1 MAREPT
7 ETGVQRCVGVR
18 ATVIFDYPVDAAK
31 SENEDRPKREILP
44 MESRIAFRIAWGLG
58 APLLLVGSVRAQNAA
73 PEDEAINT
81 IRQLTQINDGDQRRI
96 GDWVQAQVD
105 KLAATPDAG
114 RQAAAVPFRKTFK
127 TQYENVSNSPAFKAQ
142 LAAQTATIAA
152 AQFVN
157 PNLDQWVA
165 YAIAR
170 VLVDMGGVETSV
182 GLLAG
187 LKSKHEPA
195 RFLCAEGLSAQKTAI
210 AADKAKLDEV
220 VQALKAAGLFEKSPI
235 VLGRIYLALANPN
248 QVPAV
253 LDAYLAILEK
263 RLTDRRGGA
272 VMADGAEV
280 EAFEFFR
287 NPIVLSAVTQAQKEQ
302 QLVRLLAVLLRAD
315 AERYGTTGLDFYE
328 VDRLERMMDSAE
340 AILVELV
347 GQGRGGKIRD
357 EIAAGG
363 QDRRAEVL
371 VEAYKWVG
379 HAQSKEPGVLNVAPW
394 NVAIGAP

>member
-1 MAREPT
+1 M
-7 ETGVQRCVGVR
+7 Q
-18 ATVIFDYPVDAAK
+18 
-31 SENEDRPKREILP
+31 
-44 MESRIAFRIAWGLG
+44 SRVVFRIAWVLG
-58 APLLLVGSVRAQNAA
+58 VPLLLVGPVMAQDSI
-73 PEDEAINT
+73 PEDEMIST
-81 IRQLTQINDGDQRRI
+81 IRQLPQISPADQRRI
-96 GDWVQAQVD
+96 ADWVHRQVE

-114 RQAAAVPFRKTFK
+114 RQAAAVAFRKNFK
-127 TQYENVSNSPAFKAQ
+127 TQYENPANSPPFKAQ
-142 LAAQTATIAA
+142 LAAQTAMVAA
-152 AQFVN
+152 AQFGN
-157 PNLDQWVA
+157 AKLDQWVA
-165 YAIAR
+165 YALAR
-170 VLVDMGGVETSV
+170 VSVDMPIVETSP

-210 AADKAKLDEV
+210 AADKAKLDEAV
-220 VQALKAAGLFEKSPI
+220 KALKEAGLTESSPI
-235 VLGRIYLALANPN
+235 VLGRIYLALAHTT
-248 QVPAV
+248 QVPVV
-253 LDAYLAILEK
+253 LDAYVAIFEK

-287 NPIVLSAVTQAQKEQ
+287 NPNVLTALNSNPTQKEQ
-302 QLVRLLAVLLRAD
+302 LARPLAVFIRMA

-347 GQGRGGKIRD
+347 GQGKGGKIRD

-371 VEAYKWVG
+371 GEAYKWVG
-379 HAQSKEPGVLNVAPW
+379 HPQSKEPGALNAAPW
-394 NVAIGAP
+394 NVAVGAP